1 MIQFQSDYSEGA
13 HEKVLE
19 KVIETNREQT
29 NGYGNDPYCEK
40 ARGLIQEL
48 CQAPDAEVHFL
59 MGGTQT
65 NITLI
70 SAALRTYQGVLCTTT
85 AHINVHETGA
95 IESCGHKVIALES
108 ADGKLTAAQVKEYYL
123 THINDESFEHTVQP
137 KMVYVSQSTELG
149 TLYTKQEL
157 VELYKV
163 CKEHGLFLYIDGAR
177 LIYGLKAEGNNVFLP
192 DLAEVCDAFY
202 IGGTKAGTLF
212 GEALVIINSKLKKD
226 FRYVIKQKGGMLA
239 KGRLLGLQFL
249 GLLEDG
255 LYLELSNHANQL
267 AKRIRNAFQE
277 AGVPFLVESNTNQLF
292 PILED
297 HTLDKLR
304 ENYGFSYQC
313 RIDDTHSAVR
323 FCTSWAT
330 REEDVDCL
338 VSDIAKLRTRRI

>member
-19 KVIETNREQT
+19 KLLLTNREQT
-29 NGYGNDPYCEK
+29 DGYGNDPYSEK

-59 MGGTQT
+59 LGGTQT

-70 SAALRTYQGVLCTTT
+70 SAVLRTYQGVLCPIS

-108 ADGKLTAAQVKEYYL
+108 ADGKLTAEQVNEYYL
-123 THINDESFEHTVQP
+123 AHVNDESFEHTVQP
-137 KMVYVSQSTELG
+137 KLVYVSQPTELG

-163 CKEHGLFLYIDGAR
+163 CKEHGLFLYVDGAR
-177 LIYGLKAEGNNVFLP
+177 LVYGLKAEGNDVFLP
-192 DLAEVCDAFY
+192 DLAQLCDAFY
-202 IGGTKAGTLF
+202 IGGTKVGTLF
-212 GEALVIINSKLKKD
+212 GEALVIINSDLKKD
-226 FRYVIKQKGGMLA
+226 FRYVIKQKGGLLA

-249 GLLEDG
+249 ALLEDG
-255 LYLELSNHANQL
+255 LYLQISAHANLL
-267 AKRIRNAFQE
+267 ANRIKNALQK

-292 PILED
+292 PIFPDSDLNE
-297 HTLDKLR
+297 LR
-304 ENYGFSYQC
+304 EKYRFAYQC
-313 RIDDTHSAVR
+313 RMDETHSAIR

-330 REEDVDCL
+330 REEDVDSL
-338 VSDIAKLRTRRI
+338 LQDISKLRNNS

>member
-19 KVIETNREQT
+19 KLLITNREQT
-29 NGYGNDPYCEK
+29 GGYGNDPYCEK
-40 ARGLIQEL
+40 AKGLIQEL

-70 SAALRTYQGVLCTTT
+70 SAALRTYQGVLCPDS

-95 IESCGHKVIALES
+95 IEACGHKVIALDS
-108 ADGKLTAAQVKEYYL
+108 PDGKITATQVKEYYL
-123 THINDESFEHTVQP
+123 AHISDESFEHTVQP
-137 KMVYVSQSTELG
+137 KLVYVSQPTELG

-163 CKEHGLFLYIDGAR
+163 CKENGMFFYIDGAR
-177 LIYGLKAEGNNVFLP
+177 LIYGLKAEGNDVFLS
-192 DLAEVCDAFY
+192 DLPQVCDAFY

-212 GEALVIINSKLKKD
+212 GEALVIINSDLKKD
-226 FRYVIKQKGGMLA
+226 FRYIIKQKGGLLA

-255 LYLELSNHANQL
+255 LFMQLSAHANQL
-267 AKRIRNAFQE
+267 ANRIRNAFQE

-297 HTLDKLR
+297 RDLDELR
-304 ENYGFSYQC
+304 KTYGFSYQC
-313 RIDDTHSAVR
+313 RVDETHSAVR

-330 REEDVDCL
+330 REEDVDRL
-338 VSDIAKLRTRRI
+338 VQDINTLRKVL